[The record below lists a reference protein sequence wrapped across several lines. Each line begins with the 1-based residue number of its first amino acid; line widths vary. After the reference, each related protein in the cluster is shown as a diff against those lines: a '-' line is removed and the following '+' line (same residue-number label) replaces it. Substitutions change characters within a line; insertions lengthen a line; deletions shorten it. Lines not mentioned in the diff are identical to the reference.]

1 MKKYINNFFDIL
13 LGICLITVALVF
25 FDVIDNKYND
35 YAIYGLV
42 AESVYWIIK
51 YIVSKKK

>member
-51 YIVSKKK
+51 YIVSKRK